1 MNIDCI
7 VLAGGQSKRMGRDK
21 AFLPFKN
28 KTFLRNILE
37 RLDEFCSRF
46 LIVVNKEFSLYEDQV
61 KDLKSNVVFI
71 KDINPYDGP
80 LNGIVSAFSYLKS
93 EKVLI
98 VTCDTPVINT
108 NLLKDL
114 SKQLTGYDAVIPE
127 IDGKI
132 QPLNTFYTRNAVEKA
147 VDLYN
152 HGKKSLMA
160 WLDNLNYKT
169 INKEYIEKYDKELLT
184 YKSIN
189 TPESYK
195 WLLEREDKIK

>member
-1 MNIDCI
+1 MSLDCI

-37 RLDEFCSRF
+37 RIDGFCSRF
-46 LIVVNKEFSLYEDQV
+46 LIVVNKDFSLYEEQV
-61 KDLKSNVVFI
+61 KDLKSKVVFI

-80 LNGIVSAFSYLKS
+80 LNGIVSAYPYIKS

-98 VTCDTPVINT
+98 TTCDTPVINT
-108 NLLKDL
+108 ELLQKL
-114 SKQLTGYDAVIPE
+114 SIQLNNYDAVIPE
-127 IDGKI
+127 IDSKI
-132 QPLNTFYTRNAVEKA
+132 QPLNTFYTKNAVEKA
-147 VDLYN
+147 VEIYKQ
-152 HGKKSLMA
+152 GKKSLMV

-169 INKEYIEKYDKELLT
+169 INKEYIQKYDKEILT